1 MTGSAGTAAERRGA
15 AAMSMSGDI
24 MRSWRA
30 PGRVVAEML
39 AAGAREDRALAH
51 LLIACGLL
59 FVAQWPRLARAAA
72 EDPSVPF
79 EARLGGALMATL
91 FMLPLILYG
100 IAAASHL
107 VLRAIHAVG
116 RAFGGRGRF
125 EDALIL
131 VVWLHAVGFV
141 LQLAQLAILLILP
154 PLAQLVVLAGIALL
168 FWLLTGFVAE
178 LHGFVSRV
186 QVFVMILVTLLA
198 LSFALALVLG
208 MLGIA
213 PPEV

>member
-1 MTGSAGTAAERRGA
+1 M
-15 AAMSMSGDI
+15 
-24 MRSWRA
+24 
-30 PGRVVAEML
+30 
-39 AAGAREDRALAH
+39 DRALRAFSE
-51 LLIACGLL
+51 LLRATLADPRDGARRVLALRLPVSTRWQALAVVVALSVLFSQLTVRLFGAEDALAGLGASPL
-59 FVAQWPRLARAAA
+59 AAA
-72 EDPSVPF
+72 
-79 EARLGGALMATL
+79 AILGGLTVAMA
-91 FMLPLILYG
+91 G
-100 IAAASHL
+100 
-107 VLRAIHAVG
+107 AIHAVG

>member
-24 MRSWRA
+24 LRSWRA
-30 PGRVVAEML
+30 PGRVVAGML

-72 EDPSVPF
+72 EDPAIPF

-100 IAAASHL
+100 IAAASQM
-107 VLRAIHAVG
+107 VMRALG
-116 RAFGGRGRF
+116 RPPGWAGARV
-125 EDALIL
+125 ALFWALLAASPAI
-131 VVWLHAVGFV
+131 
-141 LQLAQLAILLILP
+141 LAQGLAAG
-154 PLAQLVVLAGIALL
+154 LAPGPAATAAGWAVLAAFLWIWGAGLAAAGAIAS
-168 FWLLTGFVAE
+168 GRPSA
-178 LHGFVSRV
+178 
-186 QVFVMILVTLLA
+186 
-198 LSFALALVLG
+198 
-208 MLGIA
+208 
-213 PPEV
+213 